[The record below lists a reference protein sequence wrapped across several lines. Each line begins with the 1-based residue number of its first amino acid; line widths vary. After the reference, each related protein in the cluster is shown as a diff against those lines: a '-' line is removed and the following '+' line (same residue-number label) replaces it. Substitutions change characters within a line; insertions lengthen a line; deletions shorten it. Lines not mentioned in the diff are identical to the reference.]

1 MNLPAIKRTSRLL
14 IFVFILLVQVSCS
27 ATESLVKEI
36 TFESEGVNLSGTIC
50 IPEKPS
56 ATIVFVHGSGPQT
69 KNLMLAQR
77 FVQNGI
83 AAFVYDKRGIG
94 KSGGKFS
101 DNYEELTQ
109 SQIKLL
115 ANDASNVIDAI
126 GNIDK
131 LNDIPMGLVGISQA
145 GWIVPIAAHVNNNI
159 SFIGLWSGPVC
170 SILEEDIYSSYT
182 HDQEFE
188 PIPPYHEAKEFSKPN
203 YQDKGIINNNISS
216 ITYLKE
222 LSIPGL
228 WIFGAND
235 GSIPV
240 DLSIENLNKLRIYE
254 QKNFEYILFSGEGH
268 NNIENTLA
276 TMVDWIKSRAIN
288 SQNKSNYLKSYDKL
302 IGLYRTKSTTAPPE
316 LNIKLIDQELYV
328 EFGNQSIKL
337 NQIDENRF
345 LLFIEGDGYHVI
357 RFDSTNKQI
366 TIDDFDSYNKIN
378 N

>member
-1 MNLPAIKRTSRLL
+1 
-14 IFVFILLVQVSCS
+14 
-27 ATESLVKEI
+27 
-36 TFESEGVNLSGTIC
+36 
-50 IPEKPS
+50 
-56 ATIVFVHGSGPQT
+56 
-69 KNLMLAQR
+69 MLARR
-77 FVQNGI
+77 FAQNGI

-109 SQIKLL
+109 TQIKLL
-115 ANDASNVIDAI
+115 AKDASNAVDAI
-126 GNIDK
+126 SNIDK
-131 LNDIPMGLVGISQA
+131 LKDMPIGLVGISQA
-145 GWIVPIAAHVNNNI
+145 GWIIPIAAHGNSNI

-170 SILEEDIYSSYT
+170 SVLEEDIYSSYT

-188 PIPPYHEAKEFSKPN
+188 PIPPYHEAKEFSETN

-240 DLSIENLNKLRIYE
+240 DLSIENLIKLRIVE

-276 TMVDWIKSRAIN
+276 TMLDWIKSRAIN
-288 SQNKSNYLKSYDKL
+288 SKKKFNHLNSYDKL
-302 IGLYRTKSTTAPPE
+302 IGLYRTKSITAPSE
-316 LNIKLIDQELYV
+316 LNIKLIDEELFV
-328 EFGNQSIKL
+328 VFGNERIKL
-337 NQIDENRF
+337 NQIDERRF

-357 RFDSTNKQI
+357 RFDISNKQM
-366 TIDDFDSYNKIN
+366 TIDDFDRYTKMKN
-378 N
+378 